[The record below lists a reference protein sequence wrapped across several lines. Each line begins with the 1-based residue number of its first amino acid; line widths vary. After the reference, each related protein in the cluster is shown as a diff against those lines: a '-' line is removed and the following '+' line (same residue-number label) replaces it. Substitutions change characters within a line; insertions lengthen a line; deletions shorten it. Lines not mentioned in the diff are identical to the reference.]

1 MLPLTQQS
9 TDVLLCN
16 RQLQAY
22 RHSSWRNDGK
32 LNSEDI
38 NDLDDRDERSDAI
51 WRRYPTNLNGPLTVD
66 FVNGIAFRV
75 LY

>member
-1 MLPLTQQS
+1 MFYYA
-9 TDVLLCN
+9 TDNFKPTATRVGD
-16 RQLQAY
+16 
-22 RHSSWRNDGK
+22 SDGK
-32 LNSEDI
+32 LNSKDI
-38 NDLDDRDERSDAI
+38 IDLDDRDERSDAI